1 MDFLCGRGVD
11 LRNLAEI
18 RDGIRCGQRAPRQ
31 SAQEHLGADMRPG
44 LGAAVAAA
52 VIAFAAGGSAIG
64 QQVAGEN
71 SAPPPAA
78 AAGNALAARQAQAA
92 ALVKL
97 QAHGEE
103 LFNQRCKSCHM
114 PPVEH
119 APSRSELAAQFPNVI
134 IDALKTGKMQA
145 MAAGLSDQDIGA
157 VAAWVTGQA
166 PDAKFDLA
174 GESRNACPAGAK
186 FDPAGPAWNGWSPDK
201 QNTRVAA
208 SSSIKAADTP
218 KLAVKWAFGY
228 QGGRYG
234 QPTVV
239 GNRVFVTSSSG
250 QVYALDKQ
258 TGCVAWAYKARGSV
272 RVTVSVGR
280 NPKAA
285 SGWAA
290 YFGDMNRNQ
299 VAVDA
304 NTGQELW
311 TVSIDSGGRGI
322 LTGAPALWGDTLYV
336 PLSSFEEGVAG
347 LAAYECCKQRGAVAA
362 LDTATGRIKWKS
374 YSIPTAPAPFRKNAT
389 GTQMYGPAGAAIW
402 SSPTID
408 PKRGVLYVATGDSY
422 TDVEEHYSDAVE
434 AMDLKT
440 GKIKWAHQMTEL
452 DHFLVGCPPQR
463 PGVNCPTPNGPDFDF
478 GSSPILKRVKGG
490 KDMLFAG
497 QKSGG
502 VYRLDPDTG
511 KIIWQTRIGKGS
523 ALGGVEWGM
532 AADDDNLYVGIADR
546 GMPTLSALRLTDGA
560 LVWRHRA
567 PEPAKCSFQGRC
579 GNGYSGPPSLA
590 NGVLYGVNQD
600 GHVRAFEA
608 KTGKLIWDYDTAGR
622 RYETVNGVKN
632 QRGGNLDATGM
643 TFAGSMA
650 FLMAGFNGASGSS
663 GPDNVLLAFSVGG
676 K

>member
-1 MDFLCGRGVD
+1 MKRFW
-11 LRNLAEI
+11 N
-18 RDGIRCGQRAPRQ
+18 
-31 SAQEHLGADMRPG
+31 
-44 LGAAVAAA
+44 A
-52 VIAFAAGGSAIG
+52 VI
-64 QQVAGEN
+64 VA
-71 SAPPPAA
+71 AA
-78 AAGNALAARQAQAA
+78 AAGALITHQAFGQPSTLNANPPVQQAQANQRAAQQA
-92 ALVKL
+92 ALMKM
-97 QAHGEE
+97 QARGEE
-103 LFNQRCKSCHM
+103 VFNARCKSCHM

-119 APSRSELAAQFPNVI
+119 APSRSELASQFPNVI
-134 IDALKTGKMQA
+134 IEALKTGKMQG
-145 MAAGLSDQDIGA
+145 MAAGLSNDDIDA
-157 VAAWVTGQA
+157 VASWVTGQA
-166 PDAKFDLA
+166 PDAHFDLA
-174 GESRNACPAGAK
+174 GEAKNACPAGSK
-186 FDPAGPAWNGWSPDK
+186 FNPAGPSWNGWSPDK
-201 QNTRVAA
+201 QNTRVA
-208 SSSIKAADTP
+208 SSTTITAANAP
-218 KLAVKWAFGY
+218 RLKVKWAFAY

-234 QPTVV
+234 EPSIV

-250 QVYALDKQ
+250 QVYALDKT
-258 TGCVAWAYKARGSV
+258 TGCVAWAYKARGPV
-272 RVTVSVGR
+272 RVTISVGK

-285 SGWAA
+285 SGYAA

-304 NTGQELW
+304 NSGKELW
-311 TVSIDSGGRGI
+311 STVIDTGGRGI

-362 LDTATGRIKWKS
+362 LDIATGKIRWKS
-374 YSIPTAPAPFRKNAT
+374 YAIETTPAPFKKNAA

-422 TDVEEHYSDAVE
+422 TDVEEHGSDAVE

-478 GSSPILKRVKGG
+478 GASPILKHLKGG
-490 KDMLFAG
+490 KDILLAG
-497 QKSGG
+497 QKSGQ
-502 VYRLDPDTG
+502 VYGLDPETG
-511 KIIWQTRIGKGS
+511 KFIWQVRIGKGS

-532 AADDDNLYVGIADR
+532 AADDDNLYVGVADR

-567 PEPAKCSFQGRC
+567 PEPAKCNFEGRC
-579 GNGYSGPPSLA
+579 GNGYSGPPSVA
-590 NGVLYGVNQD
+590 NGVVYGVNQD
-600 GHVRAFEA
+600 GHVRAFKA
-608 KTGKLIWDYDTAGR
+608 RTGELIWDYDTAGR
-622 RYETVNGVKN
+622 HYDTVNGVKN
-632 QRGGNLDATGM
+632 QRGGNLDSNGM
-643 TFAGSMA
+643 AFAGGMA

-663 GPDNVLLAFSVGG
+663 GPDNVLLAFSVDG

>member
-1 MDFLCGRGVD
+1 MKRFW
-11 LRNLAEI
+11 NATI
-18 RDGIRCGQRAPRQ
+18 
-31 SAQEHLGADMRPG
+31 
-44 LGAAVAAA
+44 VAAA
-52 VIAFAAGGSAIG
+52 VAGALVTHQAFAQPATSSTPLA
-64 QQVAGEN
+64 A
-71 SAPPPAA
+71 PPAA
-78 AAGNALAARQAQAA
+78 ASDIFGGRAMQQAALAKMQAR
-92 ALVKL
+92 
-97 QAHGEE
+97 GEE
-103 LFNQRCKSCHM
+103 VFNARCKSCHM

-119 APSRSELAAQFPNVI
+119 APSRSELASQFPTVI
-134 IDALKTGKMQA
+134 IAALKTGKMQG
-145 MAAGLSDQDIGA
+145 MAAGLSDSDIDS
-157 VAAWVTGQA
+157 VASWITGQA
-166 PDAKFDLA
+166 PDAHFDLA
-174 GESRNACPAGAK
+174 GEARNACPAGAK
-186 FDPAGPAWNGWSPDK
+186 FNPAGPSWNGWSPDK

-208 SSSIKAADTP
+208 STTINAANTP
-218 KLAVKWAFGY
+218 KLAVKWAFAY

-272 RVTVSVGR
+272 RVTVSVGK

-290 YFGDMNRNQ
+290 YFGDMSRNQ

-304 NTGQELW
+304 NSGKELW
-311 TVSIDSGGRGI
+311 NVLIDSGGRGI

-362 LDTATGRIKWKS
+362 IDTATGKIKWKS
-374 YSIPTAPAPFRKNAT
+374 YAIPTAPAPFKKNAA

-440 GKIKWAHQMTEL
+440 GKIRWAHQMTEL

-478 GSSPILKRVKGG
+478 GSSPILKHLKGG
-490 KDMLFAG
+490 KDILLAG

-502 VYRLDPDTG
+502 VYGLDPDDG

-532 AADDDNLYVGIADR
+532 AADDANLYVGIADR

-560 LVWRHRA
+560 LIWRHRA
-567 PEPAKCSFQGRC
+567 PEPAKCSFEGRC

-590 NGVLYGVNQD
+590 NGVLFGVNQD

-608 KTGKLIWDYDTAGR
+608 STGKPLWDYDTAGR
-622 RYETVNGVKN
+622 HYDTVNGVKN
-632 QRGGNLDATGM
+632 QRGGNLDSNGI
-643 TFAGSMA
+643 TFAGPMA

-663 GPDNVLLAFSVGG
+663 GPDNVLLAFSVDG

>member
-1 MDFLCGRGVD
+1 MKAIWG
-11 LRNLAEI
+11 
-18 RDGIRCGQRAPRQ
+18 
-31 SAQEHLGADMRPG
+31 GAI
-44 LGAAVAAA
+44 AAA
-52 VIAFAAGGSAIG
+52 VIAIAALSGSAFA
-64 QQVAGEN
+64 QSVSGEN
-71 SAPPPAA
+71 SGGQPAGA
-78 AAGNALAARQAQAA
+78 QGNALAARQAQAA
-92 ALVKL
+92 ALAKL
-97 QAHGEE
+97 QARGEE
-103 LFNQRCKSCHM
+103 LFNQRCKGCHM

-119 APSRSELAAQFPNVI
+119 APSRSELATQFPNVI

-145 MAAGLSDQDIGA
+145 MAAGLSDTDIGA
-157 VAAWVTGQA
+157 IASWVTGQA

-174 GESRNACPAGAK
+174 GETRNACPAGAQ
-186 FDPAGPAWNGWSPDK
+186 FNPAGPSWNGWSPDK

-208 SSSIKAADTP
+208 STTITAANAP

-258 TGCVAWAYKARGSV
+258 TGCVAWSYKARGSV
-272 RVTVSVGR
+272 RVTVSVGK
-280 NPKAA
+280 NAKAA

-290 YFGDMNRNQ
+290 YFGDMSRNQ

-304 NTGQELW
+304 NSGKELW
-311 TVSIDSGGRGI
+311 NVVIDSGGRGI
-322 LTGAPALWGDTLYV
+322 LTGAPSLWGDTLYV

-362 LDTATGRIKWKS
+362 LDVTTGRIKWKS
-374 YSIPTAPAPFRKNAT
+374 YSIPTAPAPFKKNAA
-389 GTQMYGPAGAAIW
+389 GTQMYGPAGGAIW

-440 GKIKWAHQMTEL
+440 GKIRWAHQMTEL
-452 DHFLVGCPPQR
+452 DHFLVGCPQQR

-478 GSSPILKRVKGG
+478 GSAPILKHLKGG

-497 QKSGG
+497 QKSGQ
-502 VYRLDPDTG
+502 VYGLDPDDG

-532 AADDDNLYVGIADR
+532 AADNDNLYVGIADR
-546 GMPTLSALRLTDGA
+546 GEPTLSALRLTDGA
-560 LVWRHRA
+560 LIWRHRA
-567 PEPAKCSFQGRC
+567 PEPAKCSFEGRC
-579 GNGYSGPPSLA
+579 GNGYSGPPSIA
-590 NGVLYGVNQD
+590 NGVVYGVNQD

-608 KTGKLIWDYDTAGR
+608 KTGAPVWDYDTAGR
-622 RYETVNGVKN
+622 KYETVNGIKN

-643 TFAGSMA
+643 TFAGPMA

-663 GPDNVLLAFSVGG
+663 GPDNVLLAFSVEG

>member
-1 MDFLCGRGVD
+1 MKP
-11 LRNLAEI
+11 I
-18 RDGIRCGQRAPRQ
+18 W
-31 SAQEHLGADMRPG
+31 SA
-44 LGAAVAAA
+44 
-52 VIAFAAGGSAIG
+52 AI
-64 QQVAGEN
+64 
-71 SAPPPAA
+71 AA
-78 AAGNALAARQAQAA
+78 AAISIATLGASAFAQPAGPPPGAANAALTARAAQAA
-92 ALVKL
+92 ALAKL

-103 LFNQRCKSCHM
+103 LFNARCKGCHM
-114 PPVEH
+114 PPIEH
-119 APSRSELAAQFPNVI
+119 APSRAELAAQFPNVI
-134 IDALKTGKMQA
+134 SDALKTGKMQA
-145 MAAGLSDQDIGA
+145 MAAGLSDEDIGA
-157 VAAWVTGQA
+157 IAAFVTGQP

-174 GESRNACPAGAK
+174 GESRNPCPAGAK
-186 FDPAGPAWNGWSPDK
+186 FNPAGPAWNGWSPDK
-201 QNTRVAA
+201 QNTRTAA
-208 SSSIKAADTP
+208 STTITAAGAP
-218 KLAVKWAFGY
+218 RLKVKWAFAY

-250 QVYALDKQ
+250 QVYALDK
-258 TGCVAWAYKARGSV
+258 TSGCVAWAYAARGPV
-272 RVTVSVGR
+272 RVTVSIGK

-304 NTGQELW
+304 NTGKELW
-311 TVSIDSGGRGI
+311 TVSIDPGPRGI
-322 LTGAPALWGDTLYV
+322 LTGAPTLWGDTLYV
-336 PLSSFEEGVAG
+336 PLSSFEENVAG

-362 LDTATGRIKWKS
+362 LDIATGRIKWKS
-374 YSIPTAPAPFRKNAT
+374 YSIPTAPAPFKKNAA
-389 GTQMYGPAGAAIW
+389 GTQMYGPAGGAIW

-422 TDVEEHYSDAVE
+422 TEVEEGYSDAVE

-440 GKIKWAHQMTEL
+440 GKIRWAHQMTAL

-463 PGVNCPTPNGPDFDF
+463 PGPNCPNPNGPDFDF
-478 GSSPILKRVKGG
+478 GSSPILKHLAGG
-490 KDMLFAG
+490 KDILLAG
-497 QKSGG
+497 QKSGQ
-502 VYRLDPDTG
+502 VYGLNPDDG
-511 KIIWQTRIGKGS
+511 AIVWQTRIGKGS

-532 AADDDNLYVGIADR
+532 AADNANLYVGIADR

-560 LVWRHRA
+560 LIWRHRA
-567 PEPAKCSFQGRC
+567 PEPAKCSFEGRC

-608 KTGKLIWDYDTAGR
+608 RTGKLLWDYDTAGAH
-622 RYETVNGVKN
+622 YETVNGVKN

-643 TFAGSMA
+643 TFAGPMA

-663 GPDNVLLAFSVGG
+663 GPDNVLLAFSVDG

>member
-1 MDFLCGRGVD
+1 MGSFWKATM
-11 LRNLAEI
+11 LA
-18 RDGIRCGQRAPRQ
+18 G
-31 SAQEHLGADMRPG
+31 
-44 LGAAVAAA
+44 AVAALA
-52 VIAFAAGGSAIG
+52 GAAFS
-64 QQVAGEN
+64 Q
-71 SAPPPAA
+71 PPAPSPA
-78 AAGNALAARQAQAA
+78 ATPPAGATTNALNGRRVQAEAMAKQT
-92 ALVKL
+92 
-97 QAHGEE
+97 AHGEE
-103 LFNQRCKSCHM
+103 LFMGRCKGCHM

-119 APSRSELAAQFPNVI
+119 APSRAELAAQFPDVI

-145 MAAGLSDQDIGA
+145 MAAGLSDDDIASIA
-157 VAAWVTGQA
+157 VFITGQP
-166 PDAKFDLA
+166 PDAKFDVA
-174 GESRNACPAGAK
+174 AEAQDKCPASDK
-186 FDPAGPAWNGWSPDK
+186 FNPAGPSWNGWSPDK

-208 SSSIKAADTP
+208 STTINAANTP
-218 KLAVKWAFGY
+218 KLAVKWAFAY

-250 QVYALDKQ
+250 QVYALDKA

-272 RVTVSVGR
+272 RVTVSVGK
-280 NPKAA
+280 NPKAP

-290 YFGDMNRNQ
+290 YFGDMNRNE

-304 NTGQELW
+304 ATGKELW
-311 TVSIDSGGRGI
+311 VVNIDSGGRGI
-322 LTGAPALWGDTLYV
+322 LTGAPALWGNVLYV

-362 LDTATGRIKWKS
+362 IDVATGKMLWKT
-374 YSIPTAPAPFRKNAT
+374 YAIPTAPAPFRKNSV

-422 TDVEEHYSDAVE
+422 TNVEEKYSDAVE

-478 GSSPILKRVKGG
+478 GSSPILKHMKGG

-497 QKSGG
+497 QKSGQ
-502 VYRLDPDTG
+502 VYALNPDDG
-511 KIIWQTRIGKGS
+511 SMIWQTRIGRGS

-532 AADDDNLYVGIADR
+532 SADNDNLYVGIADR
-546 GMPTLSALRLTDGA
+546 SLPSISALRLTDGS
-560 LVWRHRA
+560 LVWRHRSSD
-567 PEPAKCSFQGRC
+567 PKCSFTGRC
-579 GNGYSGPPSLA
+579 GNGYSGPSSIA
-590 NGVLYGVNQD
+590 NGVVFGVNQD
-600 GHVRAFEA
+600 GHIRAFVG
-608 KTGKLIWDYDTAGR
+608 KTGEQIWDYDTAGR
-622 RYETVNGVKN
+622 HYDTVNGVKN

-643 TFAGSMA
+643 TFAGGMA
-650 FLMAGFNGASGSS
+650 FVMAGFNGASGSS
-663 GPDNVLLAFSVGG
+663 GPDNVLLAFSVNG

>member
-1 MDFLCGRGVD
+1 MKRFW
-11 LRNLAEI
+11 N
-18 RDGIRCGQRAPRQ
+18 
-31 SAQEHLGADMRPG
+31 
-44 LGAAVAAA
+44 AAIVA
-52 VIAFAAGGSAIG
+52 
-64 QQVAGEN
+64 
-71 SAPPPAA
+71 AA
-78 AAGNALAARQAQAA
+78 AAGALITHQAFGQPSTLNANPPPPQAQANQRAAQQA
-92 ALVKL
+92 ALMKM
-97 QAHGEE
+97 QTRGEE
-103 LFNQRCKSCHM
+103 VFNARCKGCHM

-134 IDALKTGKMQA
+134 IEALKTGKMQA
-145 MAAGLSDQDIGA
+145 MATGLSGDDIDA
-157 VAAWVTGQA
+157 VASWITGQA
-166 PDAKFDLA
+166 PDAHFDLA
-174 GESRNACPAGAK
+174 GESKNACPAGSK
-186 FDPAGPAWNGWSPDK
+186 FNPAGPSWNGWSPDK
-201 QNTRVAA
+201 QNTRVASA
-208 SSSIKAADTP
+208 STITAVDTP
-218 KLAVKWAFGY
+218 KLKVKWAFAY

-234 QPTVV
+234 EPTIV

-250 QVYALDKQ
+250 QVYALDKT
-258 TGCVAWAYKARGSV
+258 TGCVAWGYKARGPV
-272 RVTVSVGR
+272 RVTVSVGK

-285 SGWAA
+285 SGYAA

-304 NTGQELW
+304 NTGKELW
-311 TVSIDSGGRGI
+311 STVIDTGGRGI
-322 LTGAPALWGDTLYV
+322 LTGAPSLWGDTLYV

-362 LDTATGRIKWKS
+362 LDIATGKIKWKS
-374 YSIPTAPAPFRKNAT
+374 YAIATAPAPFKKNAA

-422 TDVEEHYSDAVE
+422 TDVEENGSDAVE

-478 GSSPILKRVKGG
+478 GSSPILKHLKGG
-490 KDMLFAG
+490 KDILLAG
-497 QKSGG
+497 QKSGQ
-502 VYRLDPDTG
+502 VYGLDPETG
-511 KIIWQTRIGKGS
+511 KFIWQVRIGKGS

-567 PEPAKCSFQGRC
+567 PEPAKCSFEGRC
-579 GNGYSGPPSLA
+579 GNGYSGPPSVA
-590 NGVLYGVNQD
+590 NGVVYGVNQD
-600 GHVRAFEA
+600 GHVRAFKA
-608 KTGKLIWDYDTAGR
+608 KTGEMIWDYDTAGR
-622 RYETVNGVKN
+622 HYDTVNGVKN
-632 QRGGNLDATGM
+632 QRGGNLDSNGVA
-643 TFAGSMA
+643 FAGGMA

-663 GPDNVLLAFSVGG
+663 GPDNVLLAFSVDG

>member
-1 MDFLCGRGVD
+1 MKP
-11 LRNLAEI
+11 I
-18 RDGIRCGQRAPRQ
+18 W
-31 SAQEHLGADMRPG
+31 
-44 LGAAVAAA
+44 GAA
-52 VIAFAAGGSAIG
+52 I
-64 QQVAGEN
+64 
-71 SAPPPAA
+71 AA
-78 AAGNALAARQAQAA
+78 AAISIAAFGASALAQQVGPMPPATAAGNTPSARAAQAA

-103 LFNQRCKSCHM
+103 LFNARCKGCHM

-119 APSRSELAAQFPNVI
+119 APSRAELAAQFPNVI
-134 IDALKTGKMQA
+134 SDALKTGKMQP
-145 MAAGLSDQDIGA
+145 MAAGLSDEDIGA
-157 VAAWVTGQA
+157 IAAFVTGQQ

-174 GESRNACPAGAK
+174 GESKNACPAGAK
-186 FDPAGPAWNGWSPDK
+186 FNPAGPAWNGWSPDK
-201 QNTRVAA
+201 QNTRMAA
-208 SSSIKAADTP
+208 STTINAANTP
-218 KLAVKWAFGY
+218 KLKVKWAFAY

-258 TGCVAWAYKARGSV
+258 TGCVAWAYKARGPV
-272 RVTVSVGR
+272 RVTVSIGK

-290 YFGDMNRNQ
+290 YFGDMNRIQ

-304 NTGQELW
+304 NSGKELW
-311 TVSIDSGGRGI
+311 NVSIDAGPRGI
-322 LTGAPALWGDTLYV
+322 LTGAPTLWGDTLYV

-362 LDTATGRIKWKS
+362 LDIATGRIKWKS
-374 YSIPTAPAPFRKNAT
+374 YSIPTAPAPFKKNAV
-389 GTQMYGPAGAAIW
+389 GTQMYGPAGGAIW

-422 TDVEEHYSDAVE
+422 TDVEETYSDAVE

-440 GKIKWAHQMTEL
+440 GKIKWAHQMTAL

-463 PGVNCPTPNGPDFDF
+463 PGANCPTPNGPDFDF
-478 GSSPILKRVKGG
+478 GSSPILKHLPGG
-490 KDMLFAG
+490 KDILLAG

-502 VYRLDPDTG
+502 VYGLDPEDG
-511 KIIWQTRIGKGS
+511 KIVWQLRIGKGS

-532 AADDDNLYVGIADR
+532 AADDANLYVGVADR

-560 LVWRHRA
+560 LIWRHRA
-567 PEPAKCSFQGRC
+567 PEPAKCSFTGGRC
-579 GNGYSGPPSLA
+579 TNGYSGPPSLA
-590 NGVLYGVNQD
+590 NGVLFGVNQD

-608 KTGKLIWDYDTAGR
+608 KTGALLWDYDTAGTH
-622 RYETVNGVKN
+622 YDTVNGVKN
-632 QRGGNLDATGM
+632 QRGGNLDATGI
-643 TFAGSMA
+643 TFAGPMA

-663 GPDNVLLAFSVGG
+663 GPDNVLLAFSVDG

>member
-1 MDFLCGRGVD
+1 MRFFWKSAVVAGVF
-11 LRNLAEI
+11 A
-18 RDGIRCGQRAPRQ
+18 AF
-31 SAQEHLGADMRPG
+31 A
-44 LGAAVAAA
+44 GAAL
-52 VIAFAAGGSAIG
+52 G
-64 QQVAGEN
+64 QAP
-71 SAPPPAA
+71 SPPPAGA
-78 AAGNALAARQAQAA
+78 TTNALNGRQVQTAAMA
-92 ALVKL
+92 KL
-97 QAHGEE
+97 AAHGEE
-103 LFNQRCKSCHM
+103 LFNGRCKSCHM

-119 APSRSELAAQFPNVI
+119 APSRSELASQFPDVI
-134 IDALKTGKMQA
+134 ITALKTGKMQA
-145 MAAGLSDQDIGA
+145 MASGLSDDDIAAIA
-157 VAAWVTGQA
+157 VFITGQP
-166 PDAKFDLA
+166 PDAKFDVA
-174 GESRNACPAGAK
+174 AEAQNKCSASSK
-186 FDPAGPAWNGWSPDK
+186 FNPAGPSWNGWSPDK
-201 QNTRVAA
+201 QNTRVASA
-208 SSSIKAADTP
+208 TTINAANAP
-218 KLAVKWAFGY
+218 KLKVKWAFAY

-250 QVYALDKQ
+250 QVYSLDKE

-280 NPKAA
+280 NPKAP

-304 NTGQELW
+304 TTGKELW
-311 TVSIDSGGRGI
+311 VVNIDSGGRGI
-322 LTGAPALWGDTLYV
+322 LTGAPALWGNVLYV

-362 LDTATGRIKWKS
+362 IDVTTGKMLWKS
-374 YSIPTAPAPFRKNAT
+374 YSIPTTPAPFRKNSA

-422 TDVEEHYSDAVE
+422 TNVEEAYSDAVE

-440 GKIKWAHQMTEL
+440 GKIRWAHQMTEA

-478 GSSPILKRVKGG
+478 GSSPILKHLPPKKGEKGG
-490 KDMLFAG
+490 KDVLYAG
-497 QKSGG
+497 QKSGQ
-502 VYRLDPDTG
+502 VYALNPDDG
-511 KIIWQTRIGKGS
+511 SIIWQTRIGRGS

-532 AADDDNLYVGIADR
+532 AADNQHLYVGIADR

-560 LVWRHRA
+560 LIWQHRA
-567 PEPAKCSFQGRC
+567 PEPAKCSFEGRC
-579 GNGYSGPPSLA
+579 GNGYSGPPTVA
-590 NGVLYGVNQD
+590 NDVVFGVNQD
-600 GHVRAFEA
+600 GHIRAFA
-608 KTGKLIWDYDTAGR
+608 GKSGQAIWDYDTAGR
-622 RYETVNGVKN
+622 HYETVNGVKN
-632 QRGGNLDATGM
+632 QRGGNLDATGI
-643 TFAGSMA
+643 TFAGGMG

-663 GPDNVLLAFSVGG
+663 GPDNVLLAFSTDT

>member
-1 MDFLCGRGVD
+1 MKL
-11 LRNLAEI
+11 I
-18 RDGIRCGQRAPRQ
+18 W
-31 SAQEHLGADMRPG
+31 GATV
-44 LGAAVAAA
+44 AAVAIAIAA
-52 VIAFAAGGSAIG
+52 VSGPTLAQS
-64 QQVAGEN
+64 VSGEN
-71 SAPPPAA
+71 AGPPPAA
-78 AAGNALAARQAQAA
+78 AAGNALAGRQAQAA
-92 ALVKL
+92 ALAKL
-97 QAHGEE
+97 QTHGEE

-134 IDALKTGKMQA
+134 IDALTKGKMQA
-145 MAAGLSDQDIGA
+145 MAAGLSETDIGA
-157 VAAWVTGQA
+157 IASWVTGQA

-174 GESRNACPAGAK
+174 GESRNACPVGAK
-186 FDPAGPAWNGWSPDK
+186 FNPAGPSWNGWSPDK

-208 SSSIKAADTP
+208 STTITAANAP
-218 KLAVKWAFGY
+218 KLAVKWAFAY

-272 RVTVSVGR
+272 RVTVSVGQ
-280 NPKAA
+280 NAKAP

-290 YFGDMNRNQ
+290 YFGDMSRNQ

-304 NTGQELW
+304 NTGKELW
-311 TVSIDSGGRGI
+311 NVVIDSGGRGI

-362 LDTATGRIKWKS
+362 VDVLTGKIKWKS
-374 YSIPTAPAPFRKNAT
+374 YSIPTAPAPFKKNAA

-422 TDVEEHYSDAVE
+422 TNVEETYSDAVE

-440 GKIKWAHQMTEL
+440 GKIKWAHQMTEE
-452 DHFLVGCPPQR
+452 DHFLVGCPQQK

-478 GSSPILKRVKGG
+478 GSSPILKHFKNH

-497 QKSGG
+497 QKSGQ
-502 VYRLDPDTG
+502 VYALDPDDG
-511 KIIWQTRIGKGS
+511 KMIWQTRVGKGS

-532 AADDDNLYVGIADR
+532 AADNDNLYVGIADR
-546 GMPTLSALRLTDGA
+546 SLPSLSAFRLTDGA
-560 LVWRHRA
+560 LVWRHRS
-567 PEPAKCSFQGRC
+567 PDPKCSFEGRC
-579 GNGYSGPPSLA
+579 GNGYSGPPSIA
-590 NGVLYGVNQD
+590 NGVVYGVNQD
-600 GHVRAFEA
+600 GHVRAFMA
-608 KTGKLIWDYDTAGR
+608 KTGDPVWDYDTAGR
-622 RYETVNGVKN
+622 HYETVNGVKN

-643 TFAGSMA
+643 SFAGSMA

-663 GPDNVLLAFSVGG
+663 GPDNVLLAFSPGG

>member
-1 MDFLCGRGVD
+1 MKP
-11 LRNLAEI
+11 I
-18 RDGIRCGQRAPRQ
+18 W
-31 SAQEHLGADMRPG
+31 
-44 LGAAVAAA
+44 GAA
-52 VIAFAAGGSAIG
+52 I
-64 QQVAGEN
+64 
-71 SAPPPAA
+71 AA
-78 AAGNALAARQAQAA
+78 AAISIAAFGASALAQQVGPMAPATAAGNTPNARAAQAA

-103 LFNQRCKSCHM
+103 LFNARCKGCHM

-119 APSRSELAAQFPNVI
+119 APSRAELAAQFPNVI
-134 IDALKTGKMQA
+134 SDALKTGKMQP
-145 MAAGLSDQDIGA
+145 MAAGLSDEDIGA
-157 VAAWVTGQA
+157 IAAFVTGQQ

-174 GESRNACPAGAK
+174 GESKNACPAGAK
-186 FDPAGPAWNGWSPDK
+186 FNPAGPAWNGWSPDK
-201 QNTRVAA
+201 QNTRMAA
-208 SSSIKAADTP
+208 STTIDAANTP
-218 KLAVKWAFGY
+218 KLQVKWAFAY

-258 TGCVAWAYKARGSV
+258 TGCVAWAYKARGPV
-272 RVTVSVGR
+272 RVTVSIGK

-290 YFGDMNRNQ
+290 YFGDMNRIQ

-304 NTGQELW
+304 NSGKELW
-311 TVSIDSGGRGI
+311 NVSIDAGPRGI
-322 LTGAPALWGDTLYV
+322 LTGAPTLWGDTLYV

-362 LDTATGRIKWKS
+362 LDIATGRIKWKS
-374 YSIPTAPAPFRKNAT
+374 YSIPTAPAPFKKNAV
-389 GTQMYGPAGAAIW
+389 GTQMYGPAGGAIW

-422 TDVEEHYSDAVE
+422 TDVEENYSDAVE

-440 GKIKWAHQMTEL
+440 GKIKWAHQMTAL

-463 PGVNCPTPNGPDFDF
+463 PGANCPTPNGPDFDF
-478 GSSPILKRVKGG
+478 GSSPILKHLAGG
-490 KDMLFAG
+490 KDILLAG

-502 VYRLDPDTG
+502 VYGLDPEDG
-511 KIIWQTRIGKGS
+511 KIIWQLRIGKGS

-532 AADDDNLYVGIADR
+532 AADDANLYVGVADR

-560 LVWRHRA
+560 LIWRHRA
-567 PEPAKCSFQGRC
+567 PEPAKCSFTGGRC
-579 GNGYSGPPSLA
+579 ANGYSGPPSLA
-590 NGVLYGVNQD
+590 NGVLFGVNQD

-608 KTGKLIWDYDTAGR
+608 KTGALLWDYDTAGTH
-622 RYETVNGVKN
+622 YDTVNGVKN
-632 QRGGNLDATGM
+632 QRGGNLDATGI
-643 TFAGSMA
+643 TFAGPMA

-663 GPDNVLLAFSVGG
+663 GPDNVLLAFSVDG

>member
-1 MDFLCGRGVD
+1 MV
-11 LRNLAEI
+11 ASTSAA
-18 RDGIRCGQRAPRQ
+18 RADAKGN
-31 SAQEHLGADMRPG
+31 SGAGMK
-44 LGAAVAAA
+44 
-52 VIAFAAGGSAIG
+52 AIWR
-64 QQVAGEN
+64 
-71 SAPPPAA
+71 AA
-78 AAGNALAARQAQAA
+78 AAAIAILALGGPVFAQAVNGENAGGTTTANALTARQAQQA
-92 ALVKL
+92 ALAKL

-103 LFNQRCKSCHM
+103 LFNQRCKSCHV

-134 IDALKTGKMQA
+134 ADALKTGKMQA
-145 MAAGLSDQDIGA
+145 MAAGLSDADIGA
-157 VAAWVTGQA
+157 IASWVTGQA
-166 PDAKFDLA
+166 PDAKFNLA
-174 GESRNACPAGAK
+174 GEAKNACPAGAK
-186 FDPAGPAWNGWSPDK
+186 FNPAGPSWNGWSPDK

-208 SSSIKAADTP
+208 STTINAANTP
-218 KLAVKWAFGY
+218 KLAVKWAFAY

-250 QVYALDKQ
+250 QVYALDKA
-258 TGCVAWAYKARGSV
+258 TGCVAWGYKARGSV

-290 YFGDMNRNQ
+290 YFGDMGRNQ

-304 NTGQELW
+304 NTGKELW
-311 TVSIDSGGRGI
+311 SVNIDPGPRGI
-322 LTGAPALWGDTLYV
+322 LTGAPTLWGDTLYV

-362 LDTATGRIKWKS
+362 IDTATGTIRWKS
-374 YSIPTAPAPFRKNAT
+374 YTIPTVPAPFKKNAA
-389 GTQMYGPAGAAIW
+389 GTQMYGPAGAAVW

-422 TDVEEHYSDAVE
+422 TDVEEGDSDAVE

-440 GKIKWAHQMTEL
+440 GKIKWAHQMTAL

-478 GSSPILKRVKGG
+478 GSSPILKHLPPNKGEKSG
-490 KDMLFAG
+490 KDILLAG

-502 VYRLDPDTG
+502 VYGLNPDDG
-511 KIIWQTRIGKGS
+511 KIIWQLRIGKGS
-523 ALGGVEWGM
+523 SLGGVEWGM
-532 AADDDNLYVGIADR
+532 AADDANLYVGVADR

-560 LVWRHRA
+560 LIWRHRA
-567 PEPAKCSFQGRC
+567 PEPARCSFEGRC

-590 NGVLYGVNQD
+590 NGVLFGVNQD
-600 GHVRAFEA
+600 GHIRAFEA
-608 KTGKLIWDYDTAGR
+608 RTGKLLWDYDTAGR
-622 RYETVNGVKN
+622 HYDTVNGVKN
-632 QRGGNLDATGM
+632 QRGGNLDATGI
-643 TFAGSMA
+643 TFAGPMA
-650 FLMAGFNGASGSS
+650 FVMAGFNGASGSS
-663 GPDNVLLAFSVGG
+663 GPDNVLLAFSVDG

>member
-1 MDFLCGRGVD
+1 M
-11 LRNLAEI
+11 LA
-18 RDGIRCGQRAPRQ
+18 AT
-31 SAQEHLGADMRPG
+31 SAATAGAKGNASGATMKPVLGLAI
-44 LGAAVAAA
+44 AAA
-52 VIAFAAGGSAIG
+52 ISLAAFNG
-64 QQVAGEN
+64 QAFGQSVAGEN
-71 SAPPPAA
+71 AGGQPAGA
-78 AAGNALAARQAQAA
+78 ATNALSARQAQAA
-92 ALVKL
+92 ALAKL
-97 QAHGEE
+97 QAHGDD
-103 LFNQRCKSCHM
+103 LFSQRCKSCHM

-134 IDALKTGKMQA
+134 VDALKTGKMQA
-145 MAAGLSDQDIGA
+145 MAAGLSDTDIGA
-157 VAAWVTGQA
+157 IASWVTGQA

-174 GESRNACPAGAK
+174 GESRNTCPAGAK
-186 FDPAGPAWNGWSPDK
+186 FNPAGPSWNGWSPDK
-201 QNTRVAA
+201 QNTRVA
-208 SSSIKAADTP
+208 SSTTINAANAG
-218 KLAVKWAFGY
+218 KLAVKWAFAY

-280 NPKAA
+280 NPKAK

-290 YFGDMNRNQ
+290 YFGDMSRNQ

-311 TVSIDSGGRGI
+311 RVLIDTGGRGI

-362 LDTATGRIKWKS
+362 IDTATGKIKWKS
-374 YSIPTAPAPFRKNAT
+374 YAIPTAPAPFKTNAA

-452 DHFLVGCPPQR
+452 DHFLVGCPQQK

-478 GSSPILKRVKGG
+478 GASPILKHFPAKKGGKNG

-497 QKSGG
+497 QKSGQ
-502 VYRLDPDTG
+502 VYGLNPDNGT
-511 KIIWQTRIGKGS
+511 ILWQTRIGKGS

-546 GMPTLSALRLTDGA
+546 GQPTLSALRLTDGA
-560 LVWRHRA
+560 LIWRHRA
-567 PEPAKCSFQGRC
+567 PEPAKCSFAGRC

-590 NGVLYGVNQD
+590 NGVLFGVNQD

-608 KTGKLIWDYDTAGR
+608 KTGKPVWDYDTAGR

-632 QRGGNLDATGM
+632 QRGGNLDSNGIV
-643 TFAGSMA
+643 FAGSMA

-663 GPDNVLLAFSVGG
+663 GPDNVLLAFSPDG

>member
-1 MDFLCGRGVD
+1 
-11 LRNLAEI
+11 
-18 RDGIRCGQRAPRQ
+18 
-31 SAQEHLGADMRPG
+31 MRPV
-44 LGAAVAAA
+44 LSAAIAAA
-52 VIAFAAGGSAIG
+52 VIAIAAMSGPALAQAVHGENAGG
-64 QQVAGEN
+64 QPAG
-71 SAPPPAA
+71 

-92 ALVKL
+92 ALAKL

-103 LFNQRCKSCHM
+103 LFNQRCKGCHM
-114 PPVEH
+114 PPVER
-119 APSRSELAAQFPNVI
+119 APSRGELAAQFPNVI
-134 IDALKTGKMQA
+134 VDALKTGKMQA
-145 MAAGLSDQDIGA
+145 MAAGLSDSDIGA
-157 VAAWVTGQA
+157 IASWVTGEA
-166 PDAKFDLA
+166 PDAKFDFA
-174 GESRNACPAGAK
+174 GEARNTCPVGAK
-186 FDPAGPAWNGWSPDK
+186 FNPAGPSWNGWSPDK

-208 SSSIKAADTP
+208 STTIDAANAP
-218 KLAVKWAFGY
+218 KLAVKWAFAY

-258 TGCVAWAYKARGSV
+258 TGCVAWVYKARGSV
-272 RVTVSVGR
+272 RVTVSVGKH
-280 NPKAA
+280 PKAA

-290 YFGDMNRNQ
+290 YFGDMGRNQ

-304 NTGQELW
+304 NTGKELW
-311 TVSIDSGGRGI
+311 NVSIDPGPRGI
-322 LTGAPALWGDTLYV
+322 LTGAPTLWGDTLYV

-347 LAAYECCKQRGAVAA
+347 LAAYECCKQRGAVVAIDA
-362 LDTATGRIKWKS
+362 ATGKIKWKS
-374 YSIPTAPAPFRKNAT
+374 YSIPTAPAPFKKNAA

-422 TDVEEHYSDAVE
+422 TDVEEGYSDAVE

-440 GKIKWAHQMTEL
+440 GKIKWAHQMTAL

-463 PGVNCPTPNGPDFDF
+463 PGVNCPTPTGPDFDF
-478 GSSPILKRVKGG
+478 GSSPILKHLANG
-490 KDMLFAG
+490 KDVLLAG

-502 VYRLDPDTG
+502 VYGLNPDDG
-511 KIIWQTRIGKGS
+511 SFIWQTRIGKGS

-532 AADDDNLYVGIADR
+532 AADDNNLYVGVADR
-546 GMPTLSALRLTDGA
+546 GMPTLSALRLSDGA

-567 PEPAKCSFQGRC
+567 PEPAKCSFEGRC

-600 GHVRAFEA
+600 GHIRAFEA

-622 RYETVNGVKN
+622 HYDTVNGVKN
-632 QRGGNLDATGM
+632 QRGGNLDATGI
-643 TFAGSMA
+643 TFAGPMA
-650 FLMAGFNGASGSS
+650 FLMAGFNSYSGSS
-663 GPDNVLLAFSVGG
+663 GPDNVLLAFSVDG

>member
-1 MDFLCGRGVD
+1 MKSVL
-11 LRNLAEI
+11 
-18 RDGIRCGQRAPRQ
+18 
-31 SAQEHLGADMRPG
+31 SAAIV
-44 LGAAVAAA
+44 AVMAMTAL
-52 VIAFAAGGSAIG
+52 GGSAFA
-64 QQVAGEN
+64 QAVNGEN
-71 SAPPPAA
+71 AGGQPAG

-92 ALVKL
+92 ALAKL
-97 QAHGEE
+97 QAHGED

-119 APSRSELAAQFPNVI
+119 APSRSELAAQFPNVVA
-134 IDALKTGKMQA
+134 DALKTGKMQA
-145 MAAGLSDQDIGA
+145 MAAGLSDADIGA
-157 VAAWVTGQA
+157 IASFVTGQS
-166 PDAKFDLA
+166 PDAKFDTASEFKNL
-174 GESRNACPAGAK
+174 CPTGAR
-186 FDPAGPAWNGWSPDK
+186 FNPAGPAWNGWSPDK

-208 SSSIKAADTP
+208 STTITAANAP
-218 KLAVKWAFGY
+218 KLQVKWAFAY

-250 QVYALDKQ
+250 QVYALDKAS
-258 TGCVAWAYKARGSV
+258 GCVAWAYHAGGSV

-290 YFGDMNRNQ
+290 YFGDMNRTQ
-299 VAVDA
+299 AAVDA
-304 NTGQELW
+304 NSGKLLW
-311 TVSIDSGGRGI
+311 SVNIDPGPRGI
-322 LTGAPALWGDTLYV
+322 LTGAPTLWGDTLYV

-362 LDTATGRIKWKS
+362 IDTATGKIKWKT
-374 YSIPTAPAPFRKNAT
+374 YAIPTAPAPFKKNAV

-408 PKRGVLYVATGDSY
+408 AKRGVLYVATGDSY

-452 DHFLVGCPPQR
+452 DHFLVGCPPGR

-478 GSSPILKRVKGG
+478 GSSPILKHLATG
-490 KDMLFAG
+490 KDMLLAG
-497 QKSGG
+497 QKSGQ
-502 VYRLDPDTG
+502 VYGLDPEDG
-511 KIIWQTRIGKGS
+511 KIVWQTRIGKGS

-532 AADDDNLYVGIADR
+532 AADNANLYVGVADR

-567 PEPAKCSFQGRC
+567 PEPAKCSFEGRC
-579 GNGYSGPPSLA
+579 GNGYSGPPTLA

-608 KTGKLIWDYDTAGR
+608 STGKPVWDYDTAGR
-622 RYETVNGVKN
+622 HYDTVNGVKN
-632 QRGGNLDATGM
+632 QRGGNLDATGI
-643 TFAGSMA
+643 TFAGPMA

-663 GPDNVLLAFSVGG
+663 GPDNVLLAFSVDG

>member
-1 MDFLCGRGVD
+1 MTTTWGG
-11 LRNLAEI
+11 
-18 RDGIRCGQRAPRQ
+18 
-31 SAQEHLGADMRPG
+31 
-44 LGAAVAAA
+44 AVAAA
-52 VIAFAAGGSAIG
+52 IIVAAGAAGLWGGPAAG
-64 QQVAGEN
+64 QSVAGEN
-71 SAPPPAA
+71 DRPPAA

-92 ALVKL
+92 AQAKMA
-97 QAHGEE
+97 AHGEE
-103 LFNQRCKSCHM
+103 LFGQRCKSCHM

-119 APSRSELAAQFPNVI
+119 APSRAELAAQFPNVI

-145 MAAGLSDQDIGA
+145 MASGLSDNDIASIA
-157 VAAWVTGQA
+157 VFVTGQA
-166 PDAKFDLA
+166 PDAHFDLT

-186 FDPAGPAWNGWSPDK
+186 FNPAGPSWNGWSPDK

-208 SSSIKAADTP
+208 STTITAANAP
-218 KLAVKWAFGY
+218 KLAVKWAFAY

-258 TGCVAWAYKARGSV
+258 TGCVAWSYKARGSV
-272 RVTVSVGR
+272 RVTVSVGK
-280 NPKAA
+280 NPKAP

-290 YFGDMNRNQ
+290 YFGDMSRNQ

-304 NTGQELW
+304 NSGKELW
-311 TVSIDSGGRGI
+311 NVLIDSGGRGI
-322 LTGAPALWGDTLYV
+322 LTGAPSLWGDTLYV

-362 LDTATGRIKWKS
+362 IDVATGKIKWKS
-374 YSIPTAPAPFRKNAT
+374 YAIPTAPAPFKKNAV

-440 GKIKWAHQMTEL
+440 GKIRWAHQMTEL
-452 DHFLVGCPPQR
+452 DHFLVGCPQQR

-478 GSSPILKRVKGG
+478 GSSPILKHMPGKGGKGG

-497 QKSGG
+497 QKSGQ
-502 VYRLDPDTG
+502 VYGLDPDDG

-532 AADDDNLYVGIADR
+532 SADNDNLYVGIADR
-546 GMPTLSALRLTDGA
+546 SLPSISALRLTDGA

-567 PEPAKCSFQGRC
+567 PEPKCSFEGRC
-579 GNGYSGPPSLA
+579 GNGYSGPSSIA
-590 NGVLYGVNQD
+590 NGVLFTVNQD
-600 GHVRAFEA
+600 GHIRAFVA
-608 KTGKLIWDYDTAGR
+608 KTGEEIWDYDTAGR
-622 RYETVNGVKN
+622 HYETVNGVKN

-643 TFAGSMA
+643 SFAGGMG
-650 FLMAGFNGASGSS
+650 FVMAGFNGASGSS

>member
-1 MDFLCGRGVD
+1 MTTKWGG
-11 LRNLAEI
+11 
-18 RDGIRCGQRAPRQ
+18 
-31 SAQEHLGADMRPG
+31 
-44 LGAAVAAA
+44 AVAAA
-52 VIAFAAGGSAIG
+52 IIMAAGVGLWGGSAAG
-64 QQVAGEN
+64 QSVAGEN
-71 SAPPPAA
+71 DRPPASAP
-78 AAGNALAARQAQAA
+78 GNALSARQAQAA
-92 ALVKL
+92 AQAKMA
-97 QAHGEE
+97 AHGEE
-103 LFNQRCKSCHM
+103 LFGQRCKSCHM

-119 APSRSELAAQFPNVI
+119 APSRAELAAQFPTVI

-145 MAAGLSDQDIGA
+145 MASGLSDSDVASIA
-157 VAAWVTGQA
+157 VFITGQS
-166 PDAKFDLA
+166 PDAHFDLT

-186 FDPAGPAWNGWSPDK
+186 FNPAGPSWNGWSPDK

-208 SSSIKAADTP
+208 STTITAANAP
-218 KLAVKWAFGY
+218 KLAVKWAFAY

-234 QPTVV
+234 EPTVV

-250 QVYALDKQ
+250 QVYALDRQ

-272 RVTVSVGR
+272 RVTVSVGK
-280 NPKAA
+280 NAKAP

-290 YFGDMNRNQ
+290 YFGDMSRNQ

-304 NTGQELW
+304 NTGKELW
-311 TVSIDSGGRGI
+311 HVLIDSGGRGI

-362 LDTATGRIKWKS
+362 VDILTGKIKWKS
-374 YSIPTAPAPFRKNAT
+374 YAIPTAPAPFKKNAV
-389 GTQMYGPAGAAIW
+389 GTQMFGPAGAAIW

-422 TDVEEHYSDAVE
+422 TNVEEAYSDAVE

-440 GKIKWAHQMTEL
+440 GKIKWAHQMTEE
-452 DHFLVGCPPQR
+452 DHFLVGCPQQA

-478 GSSPILKRVKGG
+478 GSSPILKHMKGG

-497 QKSGG
+497 QKSGQ
-502 VYRLDPDTG
+502 VYGLNPDDG

-532 AADDDNLYVGIADR
+532 SADNDNLYVGIADR
-546 GMPTLSALRLTDGA
+546 SLPSISALRLTDGA

-567 PEPAKCSFQGRC
+567 PDPKCSFEGRC
-579 GNGYSGPPSLA
+579 GNGYSGPSSLA
-590 NGVLYGVNQD
+590 GGVLFTVNQD
-600 GHVRAFEA
+600 GHIRAFLA
-608 KTGKLIWDYDTAGR
+608 KTGEPVWDYDTAGR

-643 TFAGSMA
+643 SIAGGMA
-650 FLMAGFNGASGSS
+650 FVMAGFNGASGSS
-663 GPDNVLLAFSVGG
+663 GPDNVLLAFSVDG